1 MDEETE
7 HEETEHDE
15 AEHDE
20 AEHDEAEH
28 EEAVHDETEPD
39 ETGHEGA
46 DHEGADHGGDGAEPY
61 EVDEEV
67 QHALDRLTLLIN
79 AAEALAG
86 TLDTDT
92 GIRRLCRTLVPG
104 LADWCAVDLLDES
117 GRLRRVVVE
126 HRDAAVAAPGLYEGL
141 LPPVEGSEASW
152 ARALQGVG
160 PVLLTDFHS
169 VPEVG
174 DPLRARELEL
184 FQGLATD
191 TAVVAPLRA
200 RRQVFGV
207 LTLARTRHEAA
218 LTEDSLSLV
227 EDLAHRVALAI
238 DNARLHSEVQ
248 HTAERLQRS
257 LLPELPDHGPLE
269 LSARYQSAMATA
281 RVGGDWY
288 DAFVLPDGALALIIG
303 DIAGHDLR
311 AAIMMSQTRNM
322 LRGIACDRKEPPG
335 KILAR
340 LDAAH
345 QILSPQQTLT
355 CIYGLVEKTGP
366 EESWQFHY
374 AVAGHPA
381 PLLVTREGE
390 TRFLTGGRGMLL
402 GMDPDEHRAGAIE
415 RLPPESTLLLYTD
428 GLIERRAE
436 GLDRGLA
443 RLRQHAAAL
452 ARKPLGV
459 FCDELLHGLV
469 DDGNDDVA
477 MIAVRIGPPR
487 TGPSVALP

>member
-1 MDEETE
+1 MRPRQDSAAP
-7 HEETEHDE
+7 DRR
-15 AEHDE
+15 
-20 AEHDEAEH
+20 
-28 EEAVHDETEPD
+28 EEARPD
-39 ETGHEGA
+39 EVA
-46 DHEGADHGGDGAEPY
+46 DVY
-61 EVDEEV
+61 EVDEQV
-67 QHALDRLTLLIN
+67 QDALDRLTLLIN
-79 AAEALAG
+79 AAEALAS
-86 TLDTDT
+86 TLDIDT

-104 LADWCAVDLLDES
+104 LADWCAVDLLDDE
-117 GRLRRVVVE
+117 GRLRRVAVE
-126 HRDAAVAAPGLYEGL
+126 HRDFERAAAGLYEGV
-141 LPPVEGSEASW
+141 LPPSEGSAAAG

-160 PVLLTDFHS
+160 PVLLTEFPAPQESD
-169 VPEVG
+169 
-174 DPLRARELEL
+174 DPLHVRELEL
-184 FQGLATD
+184 FGRLETD

-207 LTLARTRHEAA
+207 LTLGRTCRETA
-218 LTEDSLSLV
+218 LTQDSLALV

-238 DNARLHSEVQ
+238 DNARLHAEVQ

-257 LLPELPDHGPLE
+257 LLPEVPDHPPLE
-269 LSARYQSAMATA
+269 LAARYQSAMATA

-345 QILSPQQTLT
+345 HILSPQQTLT
-355 CIYGLVEKTGP
+355 CVYGLVEKMGEDEP
-366 EESWQFHY
+366 WQFHY
-374 AVAGHPA
+374 AAAGHPA
-381 PLLVTREGE
+381 PLLVTHDGE
-390 TRFLTGGRGMLL
+390 TRYLTGGRSMLL
-402 GMDPDEHRAGAIE
+402 GMDPAEQRPAAVE
-415 RLPPESTLLLYTD
+415 RLPPGSTLLLYTD

-452 ARKPLGV
+452 AREPLEA
-459 FCDELLHGLV
+459 FCDELLTGLA
-469 DDGNDDVA
+469 DDGTDDVA
-477 MIAVRIGPPR
+477 MIAVRTGPPR
-487 TGPSVALP
+487 AEPSVATA